1 MQRGFNE
8 NIEYNGNV
16 YHVQTEDSGVK
27 RPVITTI
34 VLKEGAIIASK
45 RTNYADVI
53 KFDKLD
59 EVVRD
64 LMKEQHDKVIED
76 LKNGR
81 FNKQVK

>member
-8 NIEYNGNV
+8 NIEYNGKV

-34 VLKEGAIIASK
+34 VLKGGAIIASK
-45 RTNYADVI
+45 RTSYADI
-53 KFDKLD
+53 SKFDKLD

-76 LKNGR
+76 LKQGR
-81 FNKQVK
+81 FNK